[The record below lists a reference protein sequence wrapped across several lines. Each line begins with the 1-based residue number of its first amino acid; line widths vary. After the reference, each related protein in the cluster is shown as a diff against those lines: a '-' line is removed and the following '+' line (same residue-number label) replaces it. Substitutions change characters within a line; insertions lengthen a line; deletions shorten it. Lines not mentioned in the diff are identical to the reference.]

1 MSRMNLHFLDARGAL
16 SDLRDWLDDRLSD
29 AFDKGSAL
37 LRIEPVDVVVKAG
50 ARVLPEKGHVGYAP
64 EPGLIYVTVDP
75 ANPVLAANADASLE
89 RMFVHELHHAA
100 RWDGPGYGNSLGEA
114 LVSEG
119 LAGHFAQ
126 EIYGGPL
133 EPWER
138 LPRDE
143 IRKYVT
149 HAAGEWDS
157 RSYDHE
163 AWFFGTADF
172 PGQLGYSMGF
182 QLVADHL
189 MRTGQRS
196 SALVHEAASA
206 FRPSLDQ
213 I

>member
-16 SDLRDWLDDRLSD
+16 SELRNWLDERLSD
-29 AFDKGSAL
+29 VFEKGSAL
-37 LRIEPVDVVVKAG
+37 LRSAPVDVVVKAG
-50 ARVLPEKGHVGYAP
+50 TRVLSEKGHLGYAT

-75 ANPVLAANADASLE
+75 ANPALAANADASLE

-126 EIYGGPL
+126 EIYGGPP

-138 LPRDE
+138 LSSDE
-143 IRKYVT
+143 IRRYVT
-149 HAAGEWDS
+149 RAAQEWGN
-157 RSYDHE
+157 RGYDHE
-163 AWFFGTADF
+163 AWFFGTSDL

-189 MRTGQRS
+189 TRTGQRP
-196 SALVHEAASA
+196 SALVYEEASE
-206 FRPSLDQ
+206 FRFSLDQ

>member
-1 MSRMNLHFLDARGAL
+1 MSRLNLHFLDARGAL
-16 SDLRDWLDDRLSD
+16 SELRDWLDERLSE

-37 LRIEPVDVVVKAG
+37 LRTAPVDVVVKAG
-50 ARVLPEKGHVGYAP
+50 AHVLPEKGHLGYAP
-64 EPGLIYVTVDP
+64 EPGLIYITVDP
-75 ANPVLAANADASLE
+75 ANPVLAANANASLE

-138 LPRDE
+138 LSSGE

-149 HAAGEWDS
+149 LVAEEWDN
-157 RSYDHE
+157 RNYDHE

-196 SALVHEAASA
+196 SALVHEEASE
-206 FRPSLDQ
+206 FRSSLDQ